1 MGYNSDMHAPQ
12 TIVELKGYLSEAQK
26 LFTEEEME
34 DIKVSIAS
42 DPTAGV
48 LMQNT
53 GGVRK
58 IRVARDGRGK
68 SGGARVIYFFGGDE
82 IPIFLLTVFAKN
94 EKANLSKADCN
105 ALAKLTRELRDLYGA
120 IS

>member
-1 MGYNSDMHAPQ
+1 MQAPQ

-26 LFTEEEME
+26 LFTKAEME
-34 DIKVSIAS
+34 GIKVSVAS

-58 IRVARDGRGK
+58 IRVARDSRGK
-68 SGGARVIYFFGGDE
+68 SGGARIIYFFGGDD

-105 ALAKLTRELRDLYGA
+105 VLAKLTRELRDLYGA